1 MEGWDGFSLTCTMWQ
16 ERMKAMGEPAFR
28 GRQIFGW
35 LHDKQVS
42 SYQQMSNL
50 PQTLRERL
58 AVEMPLQP
66 MQKSLVQHSA
76 KDGTRKY
83 LMRLADGESI
93 ETVYMRYHYG
103 ASLCISSQVGCKMG
117 CRFCAST
124 LSGKVRDL
132 TPGEMVQQIYLAEQ
146 DTREKITHVVV
157 MGCGEP
163 FDNYEA
169 LCTFL
174 ELIHDPTGHGMS
186 LRNITVSTCGLVD
199 RIRDFAQLD
208 LGVTL
213 AVSLHAPND
222 EIRKKLMP
230 IAHKVPMDLLLQA
243 CREYTEITHRRV
255 TFEYALAQGINDEAL
270 HAEEL
275 ADRLSG
281 MLCHVNLIPVNPVT
295 ERDLAPS
302 LDARVQDFL
311 KVLQRRHI
319 PVTLRREL
327 GRDIDAACGQ
337 LRRRAKEQEEKNESG
352 SKM

>member
-1 MEGWDGFSLTCTMWQ
+1 MEGWDGFSLTCKMWQ

-28 GRQIFGW
+28 GRQIFEW
-35 LHDKQVS
+35 LHDKQVF

-50 PQTLRERL
+50 PRTLRERL
-58 AVEMPLQP
+58 AAEMPLRP
-66 MQKSLVQHSA
+66 IKKSLVQHSA

-103 ASLCISSQVGCKMG
+103 ASLCISSEVGCKMG

-132 TPGEMVQQIYLAEQ
+132 MPGEMVQQIYLAEQ
-146 DTREKITHVVV
+146 DIGEKITHVVV

-174 ELIHDPTGHGMS
+174 ELIHDPAGHGMS

-199 RIRDFAQLD
+199 RIRDFARLD

-230 IAHKVPMDLLLQA
+230 IAQKTPMDLLLQA

-255 TFEYALAQGINDEAL
+255 TFEYALARGINDEAL

-295 ERDLAPS
+295 ERNLAPS
-302 LDARVQDFL
+302 LDARVRDFL
-311 KVLQRRHI
+311 KVLQKRHI
-319 PVTLRREL
+319 PVTLRREM

-337 LRRRAKEQEEKNESG
+337 LRRRAKEQEEKDGSG
-352 SKM
+352 SEM